1 MAMQCC
7 NLIGKTAIITGASRG
22 IGKSIKEILSKDEIE
37 IISPTR
43 NELDL
48 SSSESIDKFLSQ
60 TSADIDIII
69 NNAGILKVGEHNE
82 FSSDDFHEILQVNVV
97 APFKIISGFVE
108 KMKIH
113 SFGRIVNISSVW
125 GQKSK
130 KGRMLYSS
138 SKAALDA
145 LTRSL
150 AIEFA
155 SYNILINSVAP
166 GYIETD
172 MLKQC
177 NTEEELSI
185 IRDTIPMKRFGKK
198 IEIAEL
204 VRFLSSEDNSYIT
217 GQVFTIDGGYTCK

>member
-1 MAMQCC
+1 MESKIA
-7 NLIGKTAIITGASRG
+7 LVTGASRG
-22 IGKSIKEILSKDEIE
+22 IGKSIKEVLSKDGIE
-37 IISPTR
+37 IISPNR

>member
-1 MAMQCC
+1 MESKIA
-7 NLIGKTAIITGASRG
+7 LVTGASRG
-22 IGKSIKEILSKDEIE
+22 IGKSIKEVLSKDGIE
-37 IISPTR
+37 IISPNR

-108 KMKIH
+108 KMKTH

-130 KGRMLYSS
+130 KGRTLYSS

>member
-1 MAMQCC
+1 MES
-7 NLIGKTAIITGASRG
+7 KTALITGASRG
-22 IGKSIKEILSKDEIE
+22 IGKSIKEILSKDGIE

-60 TSADIDIII
+60 VSADIDIII
-69 NNAGILKVGEHNE
+69 NNAGILKVGEYNE

-108 KMKIH
+108 KMKVQN
-113 SFGRIVNISSVW
+113 FGRIVNISSVW

-130 KGRMLYSS
+130 KGRTLYSS

-198 IEIAEL
+198 VEIAEL

>member
-1 MAMQCC
+1 MESKIA
-7 NLIGKTAIITGASRG
+7 LITGASRG
-22 IGKSIKEILSKDEIE
+22 IGKSIKEVLSKDGIE
-37 IISPTR
+37 IISPNR

-108 KMKIH
+108 KMKTH
-113 SFGRIVNISSVW
+113 NFGRIVNISSVW

-130 KGRMLYSS
+130 KGRTLYSS

>member
-1 MAMQCC
+1 MES
-7 NLIGKTAIITGASRG
+7 KTALVTGASRG
-22 IGKSIKEILSKDEIE
+22 IGKSIKEVLTTDGIKIV
-37 IISPTR
+37 SPSR

-60 TSADIDIII
+60 MSEDIDIII
-69 NNAGILKVGEHNE
+69 NNAGILKVGKHNE
-82 FSSDDFHEILQVNVV
+82 LSSDDFHEILQVNVV
-97 APFKIISGFVE
+97 APFRIISGFVE
-108 KMKIH
+108 KMKIRN
-113 SFGRIVNISSVW
+113 FGRIVNISSVW

-130 KGRMLYSS
+130 EGRTLYSS

-177 NTEEELSI
+177 NTEDELNI
-185 IRDTIPMKRFGKK
+185 IRHTIPMKRFGKK

-204 VRFLSSEDNSYIT
+204 VKFLTSENNSYIT
-217 GQVFTIDGGYTCK
+217 VQIFTIDGGYTSK

>member
-1 MAMQCC
+1 MES
-7 NLIGKTAIITGASRG
+7 KTALVTGASRG
-22 IGKSIKEILSKDEIE
+22 IGKSIKEVLTTDGIKIV
-37 IISPTR
+37 SPSR

-60 TSADIDIII
+60 MSEDIDIII
-69 NNAGILKVGEHNE
+69 NNAGILKVGKHNE
-82 FSSDDFHEILQVNVV
+82 LSSDDFHEILQVNVV
-97 APFKIISGFVE
+97 APFRIISGFVE
-108 KMKIH
+108 KMKIRN
-113 SFGRIVNISSVW
+113 FGRIVNISSVW

-130 KGRMLYSS
+130 EGRTLYSS

-177 NTEEELSI
+177 KTEDELNI
-185 IRDTIPMKRFGKK
+185 IRHTIPMKRFGKK

-204 VRFLSSEDNSYIT
+204 VKFLTSENNSYIT
-217 GQVFTIDGGYTCK
+217 GQIFTIDGGYTSK

>member
-1 MAMQCC
+1 MES
-7 NLIGKTAIITGASRG
+7 KTALITGASRG
-22 IGKSIKEILSKDEIE
+22 IGKSIKEVLNSNGIKIV
-37 IISPTR
+37 SPSR

-60 TSADIDIII
+60 MSEDIDIII
-69 NNAGILKVGEHNE
+69 NNAGILKVGKHNE
-82 FSSDDFHEILQVNVV
+82 LSSDDFHEILQVNVV
-97 APFKIISGFVE
+97 APFRIISGFVE
-108 KMKIH
+108 KMKIRN
-113 SFGRIVNISSVW
+113 FGRIVNISSVW

-130 KGRMLYSS
+130 EGRTLYSS

-177 NTEEELSI
+177 NTEDELNI

-204 VRFLSSEDNSYIT
+204 VKFLTSENNSYIT
-217 GQVFTIDGGYTCK
+217 GQIFTIDGGYTSK